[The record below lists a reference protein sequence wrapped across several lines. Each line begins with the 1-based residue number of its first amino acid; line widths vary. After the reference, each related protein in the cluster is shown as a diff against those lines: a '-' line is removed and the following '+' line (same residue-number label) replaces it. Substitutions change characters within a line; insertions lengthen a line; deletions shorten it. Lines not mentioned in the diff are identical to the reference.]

1 MLRLKKKKEEAKKAD
16 EAAATLAAE
25 TAASA
30 DAVDTDN
37 TAVSAGTSSNGAAAS
52 TEPAKVSLLGG
63 IGGKKVVKP
72 QDGITIGGG
81 KKRTPGEIR
90 IQKDIA
96 DLDGGS
102 VATVNFPAANDLTN
116 FTVTVTPDSGF
127 WSKATYIF
135 TFAIPALY
143 PHEPPK
149 VLCNTPIYHPNVN
162 VQGNVCLNILREDWK
177 PVLDINAVIY
187 GIIFLFYEPN
197 PDDPLN
203 HEAAKKLR
211 ENKTEFKKLVDRT
224 LKGGVVEGRNF
235 PALR

>member
-1 MLRLKKKKEEAKKAD
+1 MLRLKKKKEEAAKAN
-16 EAAATLAAE
+16 EAKAAEAAE
-25 TAASA
+25 TAAASG
-30 DAVDTDN
+30 DAMDTDDK
-37 TAVSAGTSSNGAAAS
+37 ATSSGNTTADSAVS

-72 QDGITIGGG
+72 QDGVNTGG

-116 FTVTVTPDSGF
+116 FIVTVTPDSGF
-127 WSKATYIF
+127 WSKATYMF
-135 TFAIPALY
+135 TFTIPALY

-211 ENKTEFKKLVDRT
+211 ENKTEFKRIVDRS
-224 LKGGVVEGRNF
+224 LKGGLVEGRNF

>member
-1 MLRLKKKKEEAKKAD
+1 MLRLKKKKEEAQKAS
-16 EAAATLAAE
+16 EAAAKAE
-25 TAASA
+25 AE
-30 DAVDTDN
+30 N
-37 TAVSAGTSSNGAAAS
+37 AAANAMDTETTTATSAS
-52 TEPAKVSLLGG
+52 TNGSASSEPAKVSLLGG

-72 QDGITIGGG
+72 QDGVIAGSG

-127 WSKATYIF
+127 WSKATYVF
-135 TFAIPALY
+135 TFVIPALY

-149 VLCNTPIYHPNVN
+149 VTCNTPIYHPNVN
-162 VQGNVCLNILREDWK
+162 VQGNVCLNFLREDWK

-211 ENKTEFKKLVDRT
+211 ENKNEFKKIVDKT
-224 LKGGVVEGRNF
+224 LRGGMVEGRQF
-235 PALR
+235 PSLR